1 MYIYKDDIFECHKS
15 KCDSLRILTCLC
27 HKINIDVKRVL
38 FISEPVFHWF
48 GSDKYSENGSSF
60 DLAKAK
66 DSISSSGSK

>member
-1 MYIYKDDIFECHKS
+1 
-15 KCDSLRILTCLC
+15 LTCLC

-60 DLAKAK
+60 DLVKAK
-66 DSISSSGSK
+66 DSISSSCSK